1 MRKKLATAGIAAGLT
16 AGGLAG
22 LVIVPSVS
30 GAQSTST
37 TVDAGTS
44 SDATRP
50 DPSTRI
56 TDALA
61 PLVTDGTITQGQ
73 ADKVASTLAESM
85 PMGGGK
91 HMRGGGPQLDAAATA
106 LGMTADELRTE
117 LEAGQT
123 IAQVAE
129 AKGVDVQTVI
139 DSMVAAEKAKL
150 DEKVA
155 AGDITQDEADA
166 HLAEDTTRFTDMV
179 NNGMPARGDHGHGH
193 GPRGSDADDTTDTT
207 TG

>member
-1 MRKKLATAGIAAGLT
+1 MHKKLATAGIAAGLT

-30 GAQSTST
+30 GAQSTT
-37 TVDAGTS
+37 TTADAGTS

-61 PLVTDGTITQGQ
+61 PLVTDGTITQDQ

-85 PMGGGK
+85 PMGGGGK
-91 HMRGGGPQLDAAATA
+91 HMRGAGPQLDAAATA

-155 AGDITQDEADA
+155 AGDITQEEADA

-179 NNGMPARGDHGHGH
+179 NNGMPARGDHGRGPH
-193 GPRGSDADDTTDTT
+193 GPDADDTTDTT

>member
-30 GAQSTST
+30 GAQSTSA

-56 TDALA
+56 SDALA
-61 PLVTDGTITQGQ
+61 PLVTDGTITQDQ
-73 ADKVASTLAESM
+73 ADKVASTLADSM
-85 PMGGGK
+85 PMGGEK
-91 HMRGGGPQLDAAATA
+91 HMRGGGPQLDAAATP

-139 DSMVAAEKAKL
+139 DSMVAAERAKL

-155 AGDITQDEADA
+155 AGDITQAEADA
-166 HLAEDTTRFTDMV
+166 HLAEDTTRYTDMV
-179 NNGMPARGDHGHGH
+179 NNEMPARGDHGR
-193 GPRGSDADDTTDTT
+193 GPHRPDADDPTDTT